1 MMKTSYPK
9 ETYVNQMVTYV
20 LDEDGNIVVIEN
32 VPTRVCVE
40 TGERLYSPK
49 TVERLQQMIWREN
62 QPVKI
67 LETPVYVFA
76 ER

>member
-32 VPTRVCVE
+32 VPARVCVE

-62 QPVKI
+62 QPVRI

>member
-1 MMKTSYPK
+1 MKTSYPK

-32 VPTRVCVE
+32 VPARVCVE

-62 QPVKI
+62 QPVRI